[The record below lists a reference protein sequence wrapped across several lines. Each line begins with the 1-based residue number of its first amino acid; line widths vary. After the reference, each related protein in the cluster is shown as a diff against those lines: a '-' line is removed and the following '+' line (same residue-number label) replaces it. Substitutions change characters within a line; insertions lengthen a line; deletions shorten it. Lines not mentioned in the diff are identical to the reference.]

1 MPMKSKYVE
10 IPLFWVSL
18 TGFVVLLY
26 DIGFQQSTWHE
37 NLIRAFYLAY
47 AAFVLVG
54 LSARIFF
61 KQKERPLRRLAHYIT
76 WGLALAIILAEI
88 VLGLSGISL
97 EKMLGHFYLER
108 WLAGFF
114 FITELSERLFAIKRQ
129 PLHPALI
136 FAISFL
142 FLIFGGTFLLMVPSA
157 THKGISFIDA
167 LFTST
172 SAVCV
177 TGLAILDTGKDF
189 TRFGQIS
196 ILVLIQLG
204 GLGIL
209 TFTNLF
215 GLFFRGRTSFQN
227 QIMLKDFINAENIG
241 QTFRTLIKIVIFTL
255 SIELIGAGLIYYY
268 LTDQVVSS
276 TGEQVFF
283 SLFHSISAFCNAGFS
298 TLTNGLYEESIR
310 FNYAIH
316 LIVAFLIIIG
326 GIGYVVVF
334 NYFTYIKDWINN
346 RYQRFFQKK
355 HTHLIRPLI
364 SLNTKI
370 VVYTTIIL
378 LLAGTVTF
386 YFFEYNNTLK
396 EHSGWGKIVES
407 FFGSVTPRTAGFNTV
422 NIGAMTLPM
431 LLIYLLLMWIGASP
445 GSTGGG
451 IKTSTFAIVSLNI
464 WQQITGKQRMELGWK
479 EIPKKTQQR
488 AFSIMS
494 LSLIALGFSVFFL
507 SVFDGELGLMPLA
520 FECFSAYGT
529 VGLSMGITA
538 KLSDASKIVLTIT
551 MFIGRVSFLTLLV
564 GIVQQFF
571 RAKNKLYQYPEE
583 DIFIS

>member
-1 MPMKSKYVE
+1 MKSKHVE
-10 IPLFWVSL
+10 VPLFWASL
-18 TGFVVLLY
+18 LGFGVLLY
-26 DIGFQQSTWHE
+26 DIGFHQKAYHE
-37 NLIRAFYLAY
+37 NFIRWFYLIY
-47 AAFVLVG
+47 AVGMFVG
-54 LSARIFF
+54 LSVRIFF

-76 WGLALAIILAEI
+76 WGLALSILLAE
-88 VLGLSGISL
+88 VVFGLGGVSL
-97 EKMLGHFYLER
+97 VKTLGHFYLER
-108 WLAGFF
+108 WLAGLM
-114 FITELSERLFAIKRQ
+114 FITEFSERLFAIQKQ

-142 FLIFGGTFLLMVPSA
+142 FLMFGGAFLLMVPSA
-157 THKGISFIDA
+157 TTKGISFVDA

-177 TGLAILDTGKDF
+177 TGLAVVDTGKDF

-196 ILVLIQLG
+196 LVVLIQLG

-215 GLFFRGRTSFQN
+215 GLFFRGQTSFQN

-241 QTFRTLIKIVIFTL
+241 QTFRTLIKIVAFTL
-255 SIELIGAGLIYYY
+255 VVESIGVFLIYNYIDDKVVAGAG
-268 LTDQVVSS
+268 
-276 TGEQVFF
+276 EQLFFAVF
-283 SLFHSISAFCNAGFS
+283 HAVSAFCNAGFS
-298 TLTNGLYEESIR
+298 TLTNNLYEESIR
-310 FNYAIH
+310 FNYPVH
-316 LIVAFLIIIG
+316 LIVAVLIIIG

-334 NYFTYIKDWINN
+334 NYFTFIKVWFNN
-346 RYQRFFQKK
+346 HFQRIVYNK
-355 HTHLIRPLI
+355 HTQLTRPLI

-370 VVYTTIIL
+370 VVYTTLIL
-378 LLAGTVTF
+378 LIVGTIA
-386 YFFEYNNTLK
+386 YYIFEYNNTLK
-396 EHSGWGKIVES
+396 EHHGWGKIVEA

-422 NIGAMTLPM
+422 NIGALTLPT

-464 WQQITGKQRMELGWK
+464 WQQLTGKKRMELGWK
-479 EIPKKTQQR
+479 EIPEKTQQR

-494 LSLIALGFSVFFL
+494 LSLIALGFSVFL
-507 SVFDGELGLMPLA
+507 VSIFDGEMGLMPLS

-529 VGLSMGITA
+529 VGLSMGITP

-571 RAKNKLYQYPEE
+571 RAKNKPYRFPEE

>member
-1 MPMKSKYVE
+1 MKTKYIE
-10 IPLFWVSL
+10 GPLFWSSL
-18 TGFVVLLY
+18 IGFLVLLY
-26 DIGFQQSTWHE
+26 DIGFHQNATE
-37 NLIRAFYLAY
+37 ERFIRWFYLLFAVFMFTGQTGRV
-47 AAFVLVG
+47 FV
-54 LSARIFF
+54 

-76 WGLALAIILAEI
+76 WGLALLILLAEI
-88 VLGLSGISL
+88 VFGISGISL
-97 EKMLGHFYLER
+97 VKMLGHFYLER
-108 WLAGFF
+108 WLAGLM
-114 FITELSERLFAIKRQ
+114 FITEFSERLFAIQKQ

-142 FLIFGGTFLLMVPSA
+142 FLMFAGAFLLMVPSA
-157 THKGISFIDA
+157 TKNGISFVDA

-177 TGLAILDTGKDF
+177 TGLTILDTGKDF

-196 ILVLIQLG
+196 ILILIQLG

-241 QTFRTLIKIVIFTL
+241 QTFRTLIKIVVFTF
-255 SIELIGAGLIYYY
+255 SVELIGAGLIYSYI
-268 LTDQVVSS
+268 D
-276 TGEQVFF
+276 EQVAADSGGQIFF
-283 SLFHSISAFCNAGFS
+283 SVFHAVSAFCNAGFS
-298 TLTNGLYEESIR
+298 TLTNNLYEESIR
-310 FNYAIH
+310 FNYGVH
-316 LIVAFLIIIG
+316 LVVAFLIIIG

-334 NYFTYIKDWINN
+334 NYFTFLKDWIINKYE
-346 RYQRFFQKK
+346 RIFKQK
-355 HTHLIRPLI
+355 HIHYTRPLV

-378 LLAGTVTF
+378 LAGGTVA
-386 YFFEYNNTLK
+386 YYILEYNNTLK
-396 EHSGWGKIVES
+396 EHHGWGKIVEA
-407 FFGSVTPRTAGFNTV
+407 FFGSVTPRTAGFNTA
-422 NIGAMTLPM
+422 NIGALTLPT
-431 LLIYLLLMWIGASP
+431 LLLYLLLMWIGASP

-451 IKTSTFAIVSLNI
+451 IKTSTFAVVTLNI

-479 EIPKKTQQR
+479 EIPRKTQQR

-494 LSLIALGFSVFFL
+494 LSLVALGFSVFL
-507 SVFDGELGLMPLA
+507 VSIFDGELGLMPLS

-529 VGLSMGITA
+529 VGLSMGITS
-538 KLSDASKIVLTIT
+538 KLSDASKIILTIT

-564 GIVQQFF
+564 GVVQQFF
-571 RAKNKLYQYPEE
+571 RAKNKPYQYPEE

>member
-1 MPMKSKYVE
+1 MKSKHVE
-10 IPLFWVSL
+10 VPLFWASL
-18 TGFVVLLY
+18 VGFVVLLY
-26 DIGFQQSTWHE
+26 DIGFHQKAHHE
-37 NLIRAFYLAY
+37 NFIRWFYLLY
-47 AAFVLVG
+47 AVGMLAG
-54 LSARIFF
+54 LSVRIFF

-76 WGLALAIILAEI
+76 WGLALSILLAEI
-88 VLGLSGISL
+88 IFGLSGVSL
-97 EKMLGHFYLER
+97 LDMLGHFYLER
-108 WLAGFF
+108 WLAGMMFV
-114 FITELSERLFAIKRQ
+114 TEFSERLFAIQKQ

-136 FAISFL
+136 FAVSFL

-157 THKGISFIDA
+157 TYNGINFVDA

-196 ILVLIQLG
+196 ILILIQMG
-204 GLGIL
+204 GLGVL

-215 GLFFRGRTSFQN
+215 GLFFRGKTSFQN

-241 QTFRTLIKIVIFTL
+241 QTFRTLVKIVLFTL
-255 SIELIGAGLIYYY
+255 AVESIGAVLIYSYMNEKIVY
-268 LTDQVVSS
+268 GF
-276 TGEQVFF
+276 GEQIFF
-283 SLFHSISAFCNAGFS
+283 SVFHAVSAFCNAGFS

-310 FNYAIH
+310 FNYGIH
-316 LIVAFLIIIG
+316 LVVAVLIIIG
-326 GIGYVVVF
+326 GIGYIVVF
-334 NYFTYIKDWINN
+334 NYFTFIKTWILNK
-346 RYQRFFQKK
+346 YQRLFTQK
-355 HTHLIRPLI
+355 HIHPTRPLI

-370 VVYTTIIL
+370 VVYTTFL
-378 LLAGTVTF
+378 LLVVGMLAF
-386 YFFEYNNTLK
+386 YILEYNNTLK
-396 EHSGWGKIVES
+396 EHHGWGKVVEA

-422 NIGAMTLPM
+422 NIKALTLPT

-451 IKTSTFAIVSLNI
+451 IKTSTFAIVTLNI
-464 WQQITGKQRMELGWK
+464 WQQLTGKRRMELGWK
-479 EIPKKTQQR
+479 EIPQKTQQR

-494 LSLIALGFSVFFL
+494 LSLVALGFSVFL
-507 SVFDGELGLMPLA
+507 VSIFDGELGLMPLA

-529 VGLSMGITA
+529 VGLSMGITH
-538 KLSDASKIVLTIT
+538 KLSDAGKIVLTIT

-571 RAKNKLYQYPEE
+571 RAKNKPYQFPEE